1 MTQESKN
8 AFRIRLGAVA
18 LALSGALFVLFP
30 VVRPF
35 SDESSLRGAQAFAS
49 TSWVLSHALGMGAF
63 VLLTLGFLG
72 VYIRLQETRA
82 ERRAFWALVLS
93 WIGAGMTLPFFGAE
107 AFSLQ
112 VVGQEA
118 LNQNNPAIL
127 DLVNSVRFGP
137 GIIFAISGLLLV
149 GVAAIVVA
157 SAVWQS
163 GSLTRWSGVP
173 LAIGLAVYIP
183 QLQGNPSFQ
192 PIRIADGLLIAMGCV
207 WMAWGMSKE
216 RDRVTTH
223 LGMRGTALRVG
234 LRDGVHIAS
243 PDCEFRR
250 DHPGSSTH
258 TQLFVQEYHA
268 SRLAPAIAAIGITV
282 LLSPQC

>member
-93 WIGAGMTLPFFGAE
+93 WIGAGMTL
-107 AFSLQ
+107 
-112 VVGQEA
+112 
-118 LNQNNPAIL
+118 
-127 DLVNSVRFGP
+127 NSVRFGP

-258 TQLFVQEYHA
+258 TQLFVQEYDA